1 MINHSLG
8 SIYIDLQGIVRMTF
22 EKDSELSIDNV
33 GEYSQLWEKVCAGE
47 KRVFLIDLRDSFIS
61 IPLDFLKE
69 ISSDSNAVK
78 WKKAEAILID
88 SLPQRMMV
96 NFYKKMETIKFPVK
110 IFIEENEAIN
120 WLTQC

>member
-1 MINHSLG
+1 
-8 SIYIDLQGIVRMTF
+8 MTF